1 MSNLDFISRSE
12 LLAEIDQE
20 RKRHIDSGNYGAEH
34 LMVHSLRRLVEDAPA
49 VDAAPVVRCKDCK
62 HYSDGICEQIEYIM
76 DGYYRDTFEVKR
88 PDDFC
93 SYGAKMDK
101 EADNAQK

>member
-1 MSNLDFISRSE
+1 MTNDLISRSE

-49 VDAAPVVRCKDCK
+49 VDAAPVVCGRWEAYGDMPGYLRCSECKDV
-62 HYSDGICEQIEYIM
+62 YIYEEWLKN
-76 DGYYRDTFEVKR
+76 GEWS
-88 PDDFC
+88 FC
-93 SYGAKMDK
+93 PHCGAKMDK
-101 EADNAQK
+101 EAVNAQE